1 MERRKRTYGLGSC
14 LALLVLALAGCPA
27 RNDTIRL
34 LIINGNLD
42 DKIVSLEL
50 ENQITGL
57 NDEILPDVIPPKT
70 LIIID
75 IPADKYAGQSVGY
88 HIATSGGGLRS
99 ALDLTPGVSSAFMVA
114 GSLDNQFLVGV
125 VTVDDQTTPAKM
137 LESILEQPTNSSAE

>member
-1 MERRKRTYGLGSC
+1 
-14 LALLVLALAGCPA
+14 VLALAGCPA
-27 RNDTIRL
+27 QNDTIRL
-34 LIINGNLD
+34 LIINGNFN
-42 DKIVSLEL
+42 DKVVSLEL

-57 NDEILPDVIPPKT
+57 NDEVLLDVIPSNT

-88 HIATSGGGLRS
+88 RIATSGGSFGS
-99 ALDLTPGVSSAFMVA
+99 ALDLTPGVSSAFMAA
-114 GSLDNQFLVGV
+114 GNLNNQFFGV